1 MGSRKKSADIIGK
14 IVANGDGFVIGV
26 IDDYLIDLSNWQICD
41 IQVKIEKATAKDLG
55 LKTPFFGSL
64 LVLIDIAHIRSATDQ
79 VIIDIP
85 VGEFQTYVEDRKKE
99 AKKKGKDAPEAAP
112 DEAKEEPAEET
123 PES

>member
-41 IQVKIEKATAKDLG
+41 IQVKIEKTTAKDLG
-55 LKTPFFGSL
+55 LKAPFFGSL
-64 LVLIDIAHIRSATDQ
+64 LVLIDVSHIRSATDQ

-99 AKKKGKDAPEAAP
+99 AKKKGKDAPEPVTEEQDP
-112 DEAKEEPAEET
+112 DQEPQQDQ
-123 PES
+123 S